1 MSNLGN
7 KINTIYRTCRNLA
20 GLIISSTLMV
30 SACSTVTTQSFIRT
44 GNANVEV
51 SYVATD
57 ADFGTY
63 HQLLGEDMGIFFPES
78 KPLPEE
84 DLQRIRQIFRDAF
97 MGELSGYDIVDS
109 AGPGVMTVQAS
120 LIDLRNADISDVP
133 NLRTGLD
140 KVARP
145 GVLVF
150 LMEMRDSATDRVLAR
165 AADSTSNPK
174 IGSGGGGNTTDWDGV
189 QTAARYWAS
198 LFRQFLDQNLAQ

>member
-84 DLQRIRQIFRDAF
+84 DLQRIRQIFRDA
-97 MGELSGYDIVDS
+97 I
-109 AGPGVMTVQAS
+109 AGNRIGRRGGKSNRLVRTQRPHAVATQRIFHHRPDHLGLA
-120 LIDLRNADISDVP
+120 DLE
-133 NLRTGLD
+133 TGTG
-140 KVARP
+140 RSR
-145 GVLVF
+145 GIT
-150 LMEMRDSATDRVLAR
+150 R
-165 AADSTSNPK
+165 
-174 IGSGGGGNTTDWDGV
+174 
-189 QTAARYWAS
+189 
-198 LFRQFLDQNLAQ
+198 